1 MRWCFLLF
9 LVFSSLFSSTLQA
22 SPVRLCYEDV
32 VVFPWITGE
41 KQGLALTE
49 ILYIEKKLDIKI
61 KLVRLPWKR
70 CMLEAQSGKVDG
82 LIAASFTKERS
93 VWGVYPTKSNGQ
105 LDSSL
110 KLHSDSYTV
119 YVRKDSMIRWE
130 NGKFS
135 NLGNNQI
142 GVQLG
147 YSVGTDLTE
156 AGYPVYSSCST
167 AAELL
172 GALQDKKVSVAVLQ
186 HLPTLKTLN
195 EKPALRKGLS
205 PMSQPFKVM
214 DQYLLFTKVFYNQ
227 NKDLS
232 HKIWNTI
239 PQARESAEY
248 LKLKKSLVGNS
259 ELKID

>member
-1 MRWCFLLF
+1 MRWYLPLF
-9 LVFSSLFSSTLQA
+9 LISIALFSSPTKA
-22 SPVRLCYEDV
+22 APIKLCYEDV
-32 VVFPWITGE
+32 VVFPWITGD

-49 ILYIEKKLDIKI
+49 MLYVEKKLNIKI
-61 KLVRLPWKR
+61 KFVRLPWKR

-93 VWGVYPTKSNGQ
+93 TWGVYPTKANGQ

-119 YVRKDSMIRWE
+119 YVRNDSAIRWE
-130 NGKFS
+130 NGKFL
-135 NLGNNQI
+135 NLANNQI

-147 YSVGTDLTE
+147 YSVGTDLKE

-172 GALQDKKVSVAVLQ
+172 TALQDKTVNVAVLQ
-186 HLPTLKTLN
+186 HLPSLKTLN
-195 EKPALRKGLS
+195 EKPALGVGLTS
-205 PMSQPFKVM
+205 MPQPFKVM
-214 DQYLLFTKVFYNQ
+214 DQYLLFTKTFYNQ

-232 HKIWNTI
+232 HKIWNAI
-239 PQARESAEY
+239 PQARESSEY
-248 LKLKKSLVGNS
+248 LKLKRSLIGNS
-259 ELKID
+259 DLKID